1 MTSPETGKYM
11 MENWGYGHSNEKAF
25 AISDPDTLAV
35 LGLDVDPVAYME
47 AGLFGIPQSDAVETR
62 INRDFEAIKTGF

>member
-1 MTSPETGKYM
+1 MH
-11 MENWGYGHSNEKAF
+11 ENWGYGHSNEKAF
-25 AISDPDTLAV
+25 AISDPHTLAG

-47 AGLFGIPQSDAVETR
+47 AGIFGIPQSDAVETR